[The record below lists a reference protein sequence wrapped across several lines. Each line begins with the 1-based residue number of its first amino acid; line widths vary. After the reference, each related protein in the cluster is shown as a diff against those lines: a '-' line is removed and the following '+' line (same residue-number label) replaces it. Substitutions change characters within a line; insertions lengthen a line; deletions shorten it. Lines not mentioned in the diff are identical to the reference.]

1 MDTTFILSEKKGYY
15 MIKGQTVIFMETDKT
30 RKSKKV
36 VDGFIAYLYSLRPRQ
51 EQLSLYLENEPLRK
65 DIAYRLVDTTLSH
78 KVTNHGAEYI
88 ELKNKCET
96 CCYPLPDEG
105 ANFVFI

>member
-1 MDTTFILSEKKGYY
+1 MSATLSEKKGYY
-15 MIKGQTVIFMETDKT
+15 LIKGQTVIFMETDKT

-36 VDGFIAYLYSLRPRQ
+36 IDAFIAYLYSLMPRQ

-65 DIAYRLVDTTLSH
+65 DIAYRLTDTTLSH
-78 KVTNHGAEYI
+78 KVTDNGTEYR

-96 CCYPLPDEG
+96 CCYPLTDESTK
-105 ANFVFI
+105 FVYI